1 MKTETATRNERAAPP
16 MVHGLPAWTYRNPEM
31 VDLEHQRLIV
41 PSWQFAC
48 HVSEV
53 AEPGRYAVFDLMRDS
68 IVVVRGRD
76 GELRGFQNVCR
87 HRGARLV
94 DEAGS
99 CRGLITCPYHGW
111 SYGLDGSLAGV
122 PSDAS
127 FPGLDKADYGLN
139 RVDLEVFHGLVFV
152 RIAGDGPGVAEMW
165 GELADLIAPYGIEE
179 MVPSDQSRTEVWESN
194 WKVAVDNNLENYHV
208 PIGHPG
214 YHRMLDS
221 DLMGFMNEHGVA
233 GSKSVLR
240 DQPSSNPTERLYQE
254 LAPAAHDHLGEE
266 ERRTWQFF
274 SMPPNIGIDVYPDSM
289 DVFQIL
295 PLGPETCAVRTMVY
309 ARAGAEREE
318 RILQYLNSRINR
330 QVGAEDKDLSE
341 RVQKGLAAHGY
352 QPGPLSAIEHC
363 IHDFHDR
370 VRAAIPAAALD
381 EEPAPGTLAQVD
393 EALRQAAE
401 ESGPLN

>member
-1 MKTETATRNERAAPP
+1 MKTETATGNERAAPR
-16 MVHGLPAWTYRNPEM
+16 MVHGLPAWTYRSPEM

-53 AEPGRYAVFDLMRDS
+53 AEPGQYAVFDLMRDS

-94 DEAGS
+94 DEAGI
-99 CRGLITCPYHGW
+99 CRGLLTCPYHGW

-122 PSDAS
+122 PSSAS
-127 FPGLDKADYGLN
+127 FPGLDRADYGLN

-165 GELADLIAPYGIEE
+165 GDIADIVAPYGIEE
-179 MVPSDQSRTEVWESN
+179 MVPSDQSWTEVWESN

-240 DQPSSNPTERLYQE
+240 DRPSSNPTERLYQE
-254 LAPAAHDHLGEE
+254 LAPSALAHLGKEA
-266 ERRTWQFF
+266 RRTWQFF

-295 PLGPETCAVRTMVY
+295 PLGPETCTVRTMVY
-309 ARAGAEREE
+309 ARPGAEREE

-330 QVGAEDKDLSE
+330 QVGAEDKELSE
-341 RVQKGLAAHGY
+341 RVQKGLGAHGY
-352 QPGPLSAIEHC
+352 EPGPLSAIEHC